1 VISWFESLLSKFNMC
16 RYVARANHDMF
27 IHACDCSPT
36 AIAALVANPE
46 HDPRRC
52 DAFVADLS
60 SGDAPLRD
68 RIQDDSVDA
77 VTGGGGGV
85 RFLCSSSVNLLHSL
99 HHTPYTALHSIT
111 RYARHPSYT
120 MHRSCKQRVSQ
131 YGEAALLFGVFFF
144 SALDYA
150 AFARVARECARVLR
164 PGGVVGLLKLSSVD
178 P

>member
-1 VISWFESLLSKFNMC
+1 
-16 RYVARANHDMF
+16 
-27 IHACDCSPT
+27 
-36 AIAALVANPE
+36 
-46 HDPRRC
+46 
-52 DAFVADLS
+52 
-60 SGDAPLRD
+60 
-68 RIQDDSVDA
+68 
-77 VTGGGGGV
+77 
-85 RFLCSSSVNLLHSL
+85 
-99 HHTPYTALHSIT
+99 
-111 RYARHPSYT
+111 